1 MGAQGCGGVARTPA
15 GAAGVEVRIK
25 RPPRSGSYATLRL
38 GFDGAVSAAAAAAER
53 AEG

>member
-1 MGAQGCGGVARTPA
+1 MRRGGEDPGVEA
-15 GAAGVEVRIK
+15 AAGVEVRIN